1 MILSKLFCMQLCEQ
15 AKPLKETPSRPFS
28 AADIEATACPLCS
41 SASNVVIHIFDP
53 LKVVQCKDC
62 GLVFLNPRLKE
73 DIAKRIYEDVSYY
86 SQGQVAGYEEY
97 LLQEESLR
105 ITFRRFL
112 GELKKRGMASGRL
125 LEVGSGL
132 GFLLDE
138 AKGFFPEREGMEL
151 SAGAA
156 SRASLVS
163 DAKIHVGG
171 LSALPPE
178 VKNFDVVIAVN
189 VIEHV
194 YSPLEFLSSLRQ
206 RVKSGGRIVV
216 VTPDIGSFW
225 HSIMGRKWPSFKI
238 PEHVTFF
245 TRSTLT
251 CLLDRAGFENIRYI
265 PFPHAFP
272 LGLIGSKLRIP
283 IPGVFGRIPLW
294 VPKTMIALSGEKRG

>member
-1 MILSKLFCMQLCEQ
+1 MQLCEQ
-15 AKPLKETPSRPFS
+15 AKSLKETPSCPFS
-28 AADIEATACPLCS
+28 EADLEVTSCPLCS
-41 SASNVVIHIFDP
+41 SAINAVLHVFEP
-53 LKVVQCKDC
+53 LKIVKCADC
-62 GLVFLNPRLKE
+62 RLVILNPRLKE
-73 DIAKRIYEDVSYY
+73 DIAKRINEDASYF
-86 SQGQVAGYEEY
+86 SRGRVEGYEEY
-97 LLQEESLR
+97 ILQEESLR

-151 SAGAA
+151 SAEAA
-156 SRASLVS
+156 SRAGLVS

-178 VKNFDVVIAVN
+178 VKDFDVIIAVN

-194 YSPLEFLSSLRQ
+194 YSPLEFISSLRQ
-206 RVKSGGRIVV
+206 RLKSGGRIVIA
-216 VTPDIGSFW
+216 TPDIGSFW
-225 HSIMGRKWPSFKI
+225 HGIMGRKWPSFKI

-251 CLLDRAGFENIRYI
+251 RLLDR
-265 PFPHAFP
+265 
-272 LGLIGSKLRIP
+272 
-283 IPGVFGRIPLW
+283 GV
-294 VPKTMIALSGEKRG
+294 